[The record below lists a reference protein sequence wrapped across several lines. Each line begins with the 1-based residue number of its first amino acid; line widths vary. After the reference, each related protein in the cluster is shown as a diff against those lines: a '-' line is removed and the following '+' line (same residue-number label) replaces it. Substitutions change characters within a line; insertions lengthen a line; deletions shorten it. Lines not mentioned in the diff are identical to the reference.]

1 MIPLRYT
8 AIISQLDN
16 LSYSL
21 GKNRYQDPWSI
32 IISKVSKLFSYVDS
46 FEQSCRSDIGS
57 SFSFIDPTSKLSK
70 SIAHILNLWQT
81 KIRSKIKSHKRYKI
95 MSLGRLS
102 RWIFPKPPKL
112 QETTHSWSNDL
123 HNQ

>member
-1 MIPLRYT
+1 MISLRYT
-8 AIISQLDN
+8 VIISQLDN

-32 IISKVSKLFSYVDS
+32 IISKLSKLFSYVDS

-70 SIAHILNLWQT
+70 SIAHILNLWQI
-81 KIRSKIKSHKRYKI
+81 KIRSEIKSHKRYKI
-95 MSLGRLS
+95 YEFRKIKSLDFS
-102 RWIFPKPPKL
+102 QTP
-112 QETTHSWSNDL
+112 ETTRDYSLMIKWDT
-123 HNQ
+123 

>member
-21 GKNRYQDPWSI
+21 GKNRYEDPWSI
-32 IISKVSKLFSYVDS
+32 IISKLSKLFSYVDS

-81 KIRSKIKSHKRYKI
+81 KIRSEIKSHKRYKI
-95 MSLGRLS
+95 YEFRKIKSLDFS
-102 RWIFPKPPKL
+102 QTP
-112 QETTHSWSNDL
+112 ETTRDYSLMIKWDT
-123 HNQ
+123 